1 MQSYSDAYQSHL
13 VVVLKHVLGRRMAQI
28 GENPENLFFQNICF
42 PPWPKRSIA
51 LLLHP
56 VIYVSGP
63 RTLVKSQVW
72 GLRIQE
78 AALGHRS
85 GDSVVKG
92 VLGREVR
99 GSKAPFTHPALL
111 PLAGLLRY
119 GVCLFPSWVWRSM
132 ILPPLRLI
140 RKEIHPLVLAFWD
153 FFLKT
158 AVTRASAGTSTLQAG
173 LDTSPP

>member
-1 MQSYSDAYQSHL
+1 
-13 VVVLKHVLGRRMAQI
+13 MAQI

-85 GDSVVKG
+85 GDSVVKEHWG
-92 VLGREVR
+92 ER
-99 GSKAPFTHPALL
+99 
-111 PLAGLLRY
+111 
-119 GVCLFPSWVWRSM
+119 
-132 ILPPLRLI
+132 
-140 RKEIHPLVLAFWD
+140 
-153 FFLKT
+153 
-158 AVTRASAGTSTLQAG
+158 
-173 LDTSPP
+173 